1 MEDFIIPIDDAIDD
15 FFNHMK
21 ANPRTVLSSKFG
33 DGKSFFLEKFKKNKD
48 VMEHFAILS
57 IYPVNYQV
65 ASNEDIFK
73 LIKRDILYQLM
84 LNEMISNNVII
95 PKDIVLW
102 FYLQNN
108 KYSLV
113 ADLMEH
119 LSSIG
124 IANENI
130 SPIIT
135 SIKSI
140 KLFKDVKQKVDDFAH
155 KYSDEQLLDD
165 FLKSADSKTIYE
177 EDVITAIIKRAIKD
191 YKNRTHKEVVL
202 IVEDLD
208 RIDPAHLFRI
218 LNVFSAH
225 MDYCYK
231 CFEKPTPTSL
241 IGNKFELDNIVL
253 VADFS
258 NIRKIFKHFYGEET
272 DFNGYI
278 GKFLSSKPFS
288 YSLREERYKY
298 IYNRLS
304 SITGGPV
311 SLLKIMMPEESIA
324 YKTIREIVH
333 AFEIEKQV
341 KEVIIVSKDN
351 KEVLLCPVFVKILAV
366 MIRLGF
372 NEDEMKKLPLKI
384 FQQAENLFF
393 EFVAPYILLSNKDE
407 TDLSVFIYKR
417 EGSYQTMY
425 KIRCKIDERTGKG
438 QRCQMYD
445 NGNDNADNHFSS
457 IVDNVLKYICK

>member
-95 PKDIVLW
+95 PRDIVLW

-155 KYSDEQLLDD
+155 KYSEEHLLDD

-241 IGNKFELDNIVL
+241 IGNKFELDNIV
-253 VADFS
+253 
-258 NIRKIFKHFYGEET
+258 
-272 DFNGYI
+272 
-278 GKFLSSKPFS
+278 
-288 YSLREERYKY
+288 
-298 IYNRLS
+298 
-304 SITGGPV
+304 
-311 SLLKIMMPEESIA
+311 
-324 YKTIREIVH
+324 
-333 AFEIEKQV
+333 
-341 KEVIIVSKDN
+341 
-351 KEVLLCPVFVKILAV
+351 
-366 MIRLGF
+366 
-372 NEDEMKKLPLKI
+372 
-384 FQQAENLFF
+384 
-393 EFVAPYILLSNKDE
+393 
-407 TDLSVFIYKR
+407 
-417 EGSYQTMY
+417 
-425 KIRCKIDERTGKG
+425 
-438 QRCQMYD
+438 
-445 NGNDNADNHFSS
+445 
-457 IVDNVLKYICK
+457 

>member
-1 MEDFIIPIDDAIDD
+1 
-15 FFNHMK
+15 
-21 ANPRTVLSSKFG
+21 
-33 DGKSFFLEKFKKNKD
+33 
-48 VMEHFAILS
+48 
-57 IYPVNYQV
+57 
-65 ASNEDIFK
+65 
-73 LIKRDILYQLM
+73 
-84 LNEMISNNVII
+84 
-95 PKDIVLW
+95 
-102 FYLQNN
+102 
-108 KYSLV
+108 
-113 ADLMEH
+113 
-119 LSSIG
+119 
-124 IANENI
+124 
-130 SPIIT
+130 
-135 SIKSI
+135 
-140 KLFKDVKQKVDDFAH
+140 
-155 KYSDEQLLDD
+155 
-165 FLKSADSKTIYE
+165 
-177 EDVITAIIKRAIKD
+177 
-191 YKNRTHKEVVL
+191 
-202 IVEDLD
+202 
-208 RIDPAHLFRI
+208 
-218 LNVFSAH
+218 

-333 AFEIEKQV
+333 SFEIEKQV